1 MNDHCRPLLAELVSA
16 TNAYA
21 SFTHERERMIAQ
33 AFAGRY
39 AFDRNVRTA
48 ISMFA
53 IVAAFRVPFGERAQ
67 SSASPDAAGARGLR
81 ACRMPVTSRRTNA
94 CRKEN
99 RSARDVHV
107 NAHA

>member
-1 MNDHCRPLLAELVSA
+1 MNDHCRPLVAELVSA

-21 SFTHERERMIAQ
+21 SFTHARERVIAQ
-33 AFAGRY
+33 AFADRY
-39 AFDRNVRTA
+39 AFDRNVLTA

-53 IVAAFRVPFGERAQ
+53 IVAAFRMPAGERAQ
-67 SSASPDAAGARGLR
+67 SSASPDAAGVRGSR